1 VAAVAVAV
9 AALVVTA
16 GTRYLTSSR
25 PLAVEVEVRILALVV
40 ATAAAAVVGSMA
52 DAEEVAC
59 SPHRQASL
67 VSTGVAIQEGAA
79 PAAHG
84 MQVVAAV
91 QEVLGSVA
99 RAVCVATAEL
109 VWPAISLGR
118 SFITQAVAAV
128 DHTTHGALVVGE
140 SAALEA
146 AALTVAQPIR
156 MAWQDWMGLEAAVEE
171 GPRPRVTVE
180 WVVTEAVALSSC
192 RAALLYHRHR
202 SLQRHRSYRHLLHRS
217 PLC

>member
-1 VAAVAVAV
+1 MAVAV

-59 SPHRQASL
+59 SPHRLVVLASM
-67 VSTGVAIQEGAA
+67 GVAIQEGAA

-128 DHTTHGALVVGE
+128 DHTTHGALVEVG
-140 SAALEA
+140 SAASEVVARMA
-146 AALTVAQPIR
+146 AEPIR
-156 MAWQDWMGLEAAVEE
+156 MGYRGWLASEAAVEE
-171 GPRPRVTVE
+171 VQQVGVTVE

-202 SLQRHRSYRHLLHRS
+202 SLHCHRSYRHLLHRS